1 VVHKLEI
8 SKHAVQIFSGE
19 SAINETVIS
28 KSENNEAAEI
38 LTRLSRSDMEYTI
51 ILYDRKKIELAVT
64 KNFSWKFVKISIIRC
79 QS

>member
-1 VVHKLEI
+1 MVHKLEI

-51 ILYDRKKIELAVT
+51 IP
-64 KNFSWKFVKISIIRC
+64 
-79 QS
+79 

>member
-38 LTRLSRSDMEYTI
+38 LTRLSSSDMEYTI
-51 ILYDRKKIELAVT
+51 ILYDRKKIE
-64 KNFSWKFVKISIIRC
+64 
-79 QS
+79 